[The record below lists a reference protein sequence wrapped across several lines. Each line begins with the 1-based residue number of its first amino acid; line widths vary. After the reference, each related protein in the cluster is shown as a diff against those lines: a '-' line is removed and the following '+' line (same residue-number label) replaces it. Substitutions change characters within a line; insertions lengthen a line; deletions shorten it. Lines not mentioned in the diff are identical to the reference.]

1 MLEGLASAAPFF
13 RVTQDTA
20 LIWSPRPPRAL
31 FVRPGA
37 FGDVLMTTP
46 FLRRLRA
53 EAPELA
59 VDLFSLVGD
68 VWSGAGGDRWYPIQE
83 HSLRKVQAAHGTTY
97 WFTYEHHPELHPLDG
112 YALAT
117 GLEPLGRTLD
127 WTVDE
132 GARAAVAPIL
142 SGLPR
147 PWIGFSPTSEH
158 ALRTLPVAQV
168 QAVVD
173 GIRRELGGTVL
184 LTGRQPLQVEGCVQL
199 GGALPSM
206 RELGAVMEAS
216 DAWIAVDAGPFHLA
230 QALGVPLV
238 GLFGCTLPELRVT
251 RPESVHIVR
260 LESLACLGCYH
271 AIPAGAETLEACG
284 RGDLAC
290 LQALEAGQVVQAL
303 GEVLAGRPDA
313 RLAGRMAQ
321 YEQQRDEMQARWTE
335 DACSQAREDYRIRVA
350 SLEQEHP
357 LLKRLER
364 RVRRWRKRGRSA
376 QVPG

>member
-1 MLEGLASAAPFF
+1 M
-13 RVTQDTA
+13 
-20 LIWSPRPPRAL
+20 IWSPSPPRVL

-37 FGDVLMTTP
+37 FGDVLLTTP

-53 EAPELA
+53 EAPGLA

-68 VWSGAGGDRWYPIQE
+68 VWTGAGGDRWYPIQE
-83 HSLRKVQAAHGTTY
+83 YGLRRVQAAHGTTY
-97 WFTYEHHPELHPLDG
+97 WFTYEHHPALHPLDG

-127 WTVDE
+127 WTVDAE
-132 GARAAVAPIL
+132 ARASAARL
-142 SGLPR
+142 LEGLPR
-147 PWIGFSPTSEH
+147 PLIGFSPTSEH

-173 GIRRELGGTVL
+173 RIRREFGGTVL
-184 LTGRQPLQVEGCVQL
+184 LTGRQPLPVEGCVQL

-206 RELGAVMEAS
+206 RELGALMAES
-216 DAWIAVDAGPFHLA
+216 QAWIAVDAGPFHLA

-260 LESLACLGCYH
+260 CEALSCLGCYH
-271 AIPAGAETLEACG
+271 ALPAGAETLDVCG

-290 LQALEAGQVVQAL
+290 LSALQVEDIVQAL
-303 GEVLAGRPDA
+303 RDVLGELPDL
-313 RLAGRMAQ
+313 RLRDRIAHYNNRRT
-321 YEQQRDEMQARWTE
+321 EQIRQWTETTCEDALRAFQARI
-335 DACSQAREDYRIRVA
+335 REIERA
-350 SLEQEHP
+350 HP
-357 LLKRLER
+357 FRKRLER
-364 RVRRWRKRGRSA
+364 TLRRWRKGLVARGRA
-376 QVPG
+376 QGASR